1 MFDATSVRC
10 RTVTETTIC
19 RIFLILPLSRD
30 EDPTGSGGIL
40 DALRCHG
47 AAAFR
52 AAATNFGAARHLRV
66 VHGVACIGALAA
78 DLRAGT
84 ANHVVNAGTAQHRVG
99 TGCAGIGTRR
109 QQGDVL
115 RGRVNTSFGQAVVD
129 GLQADRMALRAV
141 VDALVQAWGRCA
153 AEW

>member
-1 MFDATSVRC
+1 MQSPVREGRAVFDATSVRC
-10 RTVTETTIC
+10 RAVTETTIC

-52 AAATNFGAARHLRV
+52 ATATNFGAARHLRV

-84 ANHVVNAGTAQHRVG
+84 ANHVVNAGRSEEHTSELQSLMRISYAVFCLKKKN
-99 TGCAGIGTRR
+99 TK
-109 QQGDVL
+109 QQEST
-115 RGRVNTSFGQAVVD
+115 N
-129 GLQADRMALRAV
+129 
-141 VDALVQAWGRCA
+141 
-153 AEW
+153 

>member
-1 MFDATSVRC
+1 MQSPVREGRAVFDATSVRC
-10 RTVTETTIC
+10 RAVTETTIC

-52 AAATNFGAARHLRV
+52 ATATNFGAARHLRV

-99 TGCAGIGTRR
+99 TGCAGIGTRP
-109 QQGDVL
+109 QQAED
-115 RGRVNTSFGQAVVD
+115 RTSVV
-129 GLQADRMALRAV
+129 
-141 VDALVQAWGRCA
+141 
-153 AEW
+153 